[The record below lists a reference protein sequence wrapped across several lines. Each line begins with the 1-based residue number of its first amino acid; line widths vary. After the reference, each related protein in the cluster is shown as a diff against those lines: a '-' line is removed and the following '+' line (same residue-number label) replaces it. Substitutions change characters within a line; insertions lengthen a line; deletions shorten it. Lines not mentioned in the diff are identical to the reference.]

1 MSLIV
6 AREKK
11 RDTRTKERAKEKR
24 VLFLKNSLLS
34 ENFLSGCKD
43 RFLQIGKLLSIRD
56 DQLAPISLNNIRY
69 SPYFIQIFV
78 ETFVEDG
85 KNPLI

>member
-1 MSLIV
+1 MSIIV
-6 AREKK
+6 VREKN
-11 RDTRTKERAKEKR
+11 RYTRTKERAKEKR

-43 RFLQIGKLLSIRD
+43 RFFQIGKLFSIRD
-56 DQLAPISLNNIRY
+56 DQLSLIFLNNIRY
-69 SPYFIQIFV
+69 SPYFFQIFV
-78 ETFVEDG
+78 ETFVDDA